1 MVNAKW
7 RLDCTILF
15 IRYIENTSQYSLTP
29 WYSSEDQDMCIV
41 KMGDQSKLTP
51 CNNVK
56 IGNYIVGET
65 LGCGTFG
72 KVKREL

>member
-1 MVNAKW
+1 
-7 RLDCTILF
+7 
-15 IRYIENTSQYSLTP
+15 
-29 WYSSEDQDMCIV
+29 
-41 KMGDQSKLTP
+41 MGDQSKITA

-72 KVKREL
+72 KVKRELVIVMENSSLIWRTPKLDLSKAE

>member
-1 MVNAKW
+1 
-7 RLDCTILF
+7 
-15 IRYIENTSQYSLTP
+15 
-29 WYSSEDQDMCIV
+29 MCIV
-41 KMGDQSKLTP
+41 KMGDQSKITA

-72 KVKREL
+72 KVKSKSPILAPITVNIFASTHL

>member
-1 MVNAKW
+1 
-7 RLDCTILF
+7 
-15 IRYIENTSQYSLTP
+15 
-29 WYSSEDQDMCIV
+29 MCIV
-41 KMGDQSKLTP
+41 MMDNQSKLTP

-72 KVKREL
+72 KVKRELIHNNYNIYNVWLIQLCSNVRAFAFLT

>member
-1 MVNAKW
+1 
-7 RLDCTILF
+7 
-15 IRYIENTSQYSLTP
+15 
-29 WYSSEDQDMCIV
+29 MCIV
-41 KMGDQSKLTP
+41 KMGDQSKITA

-72 KVKREL
+72 KVKRKSTILALIIVNIFACTHL